1 MGRMFEAVPRAPA
14 GTALRMLGTLALVA
28 GLAACASAPP
38 PAQPEPVA
46 APQPRPVEE
55 ETAARTPEPEQP
67 VNGRHT
73 FRFDTMSV
81 LLSEADKARLA
92 GLAGQA
98 RGARAVTIRGSC
110 DRNAVGN
117 AKEAAVARAL
127 AVRNVLVQEGV
138 PAARIRVR
146 YSTDDGTHVA
156 VLRFN

>member
-1 MGRMFEAVPRAPA
+1 MAPRSGVAWRMQGGVGLLVVVF
-14 GTALRMLGTLALVA
+14 LAA
-28 GLAACASAPP
+28 GLAGCASAPP
-38 PAQPEPVA
+38 PAEPEPVA
-46 APQPRPVEE
+46 APQPKPVEE
-55 ETAARTPEPEQP
+55 EVAVRAPEPEQA

-73 FRFDTMSV
+73 FRFDIMSV
-81 LLSEADKARLA
+81 VLSEGDKTRLVA
-92 GLAGQA
+92 LAGQA
-98 RGARAVTIRGSC
+98 RMARAITIRGSC

-138 PAARIRVR
+138 PAGKIRVR